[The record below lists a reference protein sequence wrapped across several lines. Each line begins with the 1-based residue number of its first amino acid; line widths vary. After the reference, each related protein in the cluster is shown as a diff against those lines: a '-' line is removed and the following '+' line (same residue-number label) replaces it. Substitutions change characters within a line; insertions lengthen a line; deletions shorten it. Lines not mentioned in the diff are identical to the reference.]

1 MRLPL
6 KVFILAFFS
15 ILLSVIP
22 HTALAQNVT
31 SLAVSVPSSVEMDDY
46 FTVTA
51 YYTAN
56 GTNICGATCRVEGG
70 WLSSAVYLSEGS
82 GCIYEN
88 TIYAYSTPGAY
99 SLSVYCYKEY
109 YESQTEYFNI
119 DITEKSSSLSV
130 SVSPSS
136 PHPGDMVTIYAYYRD
151 GDGYLIQDGSCT
163 ADLKKSGVYFGSV
176 NLVRYGNDY
185 YSGTFFVPYEYGTY
199 KVEVTCTS
207 GEYETDYSEKSFTT
221 SKKKALLTLSM
232 PSSGYYGELVRGTA
246 YYNDEKGEKIE
257 GLCRAYFDDK
267 VSTLSSRELGYDVGV
282 SIPYKA
288 GPHSL
293 RVTCESAAYETLE
306 TSLDISAI
314 NRPARTEV
322 ISPPKG
328 AVFYPTDEIQLRI
341 SYEDTISKSNI
352 LGARCSAQ
360 FGGESYPMAESGNYY
375 LANISNQPIGQQNI
389 QFTCSKTF
397 YEGTENSIQVSIVRI
412 PIDIILTSQ
421 KTDFH
426 GEEEI
431 KILARVVDKRHNDV
445 NADCRARADVYDLSF
460 NRLVKSFDI
469 LDMEVS
475 EGFRV
480 LDIPNPG
487 EPSRIRVTVTCF
499 GDILEEK
506 SVYTEVKIKMLG
518 RQTEEGMILF
528 LTVTTITLL
537 ALTFLIRKKLKII

>member
-31 SLAVSVPSSVEMDDY
+31 ALQVSAPSSVEMDDN
-46 FTVTA
+46 FKVTA
-51 YYTAN
+51 YYTSN

-70 WLSSAVYLSEGS
+70 WLSSPVYLYEGS

-99 SLSVYCYKEY
+99 SLSLYCYKQY
-109 YESQTEYFNI
+109 YQSQTEYFII
-119 DITEKSSSLSV
+119 DITEKSSSLYILID
-130 SVSPSS
+130 PSF
-136 PHPGDMVTIYAYYRD
+136 PFPGDPVTVYAYYRD
-151 GDGYLIQDGSCT
+151 GSNFLIQGALCT
-163 ADLKKSGVYFGSV
+163 ATLKKGGVYFQSTTLAPFGSS
-176 NLVRYGNDY
+176 Y
-185 YSGTFFVPYEYGTY
+185 YSGTFNVPDQDGTY
-199 KVEVTCTS
+199 DVEVMCTS
-207 GEYETDYSEKSFTT
+207 SEHDTRWSTESFTT
-221 SKKKALLTLSM
+221 SKKRASLSM
-232 PSSGYYGELVRGTA
+232 SIPSSGYYGKFVKVVA
-246 YYNDEKGEKIE
+246 YYEDEWGGKIY
-257 GLCRAYFDDK
+257 GACSVSFDGK
-267 VSTLSSRELGYDVGV
+267 ISVLSSTTFGYEGGIN
-282 SIPYKA
+282 IPYRA
-288 GPHSL
+288 GTHPVN
-293 RVTCESAAYETLE
+293 VTCESNEYETLE
-306 TSLDISAI
+306 TSLVISAT
-314 NRPARTEV
+314 NKPARIEV
-322 ISPPKG
+322 VSPPKG
-328 AVFYPTDEIQLRI
+328 AVFYPTDEIPLKI
-341 SYEDTISKSNI
+341 SYQDELSWNIIFGASCFAEVEGKSH
-352 LGARCSAQ
+352 
-360 FGGESYPMAESGNYY
+360 PMTESGEYY
-375 LANISNQPIGQQNI
+375 VTGISNQPIGQQNI

-397 YEGTENSIQVSIVRI
+397 YEGTESSIQVSIVRI

-469 LDMEVS
+469 PDMEVS
-475 EGFRV
+475 EGSRV

-518 RQTEEGMILF
+518 RQIEEGMILF
-528 LTVTTITLL
+528 LTVTTVTLL